1 MHKILLALFLFISS
15 LALAQT
21 QRLTGK
27 VTSLAD
33 PDGLPGV
40 NVVVKGTTQGTI
52 TSIGGDFSLDVEQGA
67 VIEFSFIGYTSQ
79 QITYAGQTNLNIV
92 LVEKPTE
99 LGEVVVVGYSS
110 IERKDITGSVSTISA
125 EKLKSLSVNGLDQA
139 LQGQA
144 PGVQVT
150 QSSGTPGG
158 GVSVRIRG
166 STSITAENRPLFVID
181 GIPVETG
188 ALGARDFGGQNDNAL
203 SLINTNDI
211 ETYTVLSDA
220 SAKAL
225 YGSRASNGVVV
236 ITTKR
241 GKNSKPNIT
250 FDVQRGIIDPVK
262 TLDLLN
268 ASQLLELQREAV
280 TNAGEN
286 PDTYGLIEGVTDGV
300 DTDWQDEV
308 LRRGIMQQYQLAV
321 AGGNDNTKYYIS
333 ANFREEEGV
342 QLNNLFQR
350 FGTTIN
356 LDQKLTPKLSISTN
370 ITLSRAL
377 NKRVKGDNFLDGVYS
392 GAIKSLPFNVPYDE
406 NGFLVGP
413 NSPLYANFPNFNPV
427 GQALLPRFN
436 TISVKALGNINAT
449 YAFTPHLRLKAQ
461 ASLDYNNV
469 TEDQYESSQTAIGGY
484 LPSVGGQGYGV
495 FSASTLANI
504 DTYLT
509 LAYDK
514 EISDSQKLNVVVG
527 SELYQNTAIG
537 GYVQGRSFP
546 SDDFTYIQSAGIVDD
561 GASFREP
568 AHSILSFFGE
578 ARYDYKDRILVTASL
593 RADGSS
599 NFGANN
605 RFGYFPTLS
614 AAWRIS
620 EEEFWKYDF
629 INNLKLRASF
639 GLTGNERIGAFNF
652 LGQWDATNPDDTP
665 GTYNGSPG
673 VVPNNVPNPDIKWE
687 TTRELNLGVDV
698 GFLQERIQVVFNT
711 YYNKTTDL
719 LLIRPYASTTG
730 FAGIFDN
737 IGEMENKG
745 VEFSVT
751 STNIDKELQWTT
763 TLNLSKNLNKVLYL
777 ADSVP
782 LYRGYTGE
790 GVDRTNIVIEGE
802 PLGSFWGLNFLGV
815 NSATGDAIYE
825 DRNKDGAI
833 SNADAMV
840 IGNSQPKLIGGITN
854 TFHYK
859 RFDLSIFFNFSWG
872 NKVLNFTKAYT
883 VNMGGDIQ
891 TNQSIDA
898 LRRWREPGDV
908 TDIPRYELNSTLNNL
923 HSNRLLEDASYLRL
937 KNLSFGY
944 SLPPTWVNK
953 LMLNQLRV
961 FATATNLWTLT
972 KYSGSDPEVS
982 TLDGSTTAQGIDFF
996 TLPQVRTM
1004 AIGINVTLK

>member
-1 MHKILLALFLFISS
+1 MHKTLLLLFTFAYS
-15 LALAQT
+15 LSLAQT
-21 QRLTGK
+21 QRLSGK
-27 VTSLAD
+27 VTSLGD

-52 TSIGGDFSLDVEQGA
+52 TSIGGEFSLDVEQGA

-79 QITYAGQTNLNIV
+79 QITYSGQTNLNVI

-110 IERKDITGSVSTISA
+110 IERKDITGAVSTVNA
-125 EKLKSLSVNGLDQA
+125 DKLKGISLNSLDLA

-166 STSITAENRPLFVID
+166 STSISAGNTPLYVID
-181 GIPVETG
+181 GVPVETG
-188 ALGARDFGGQNDNAL
+188 ALGARNFGGQNDNAL

-225 YGSRASNGVVV
+225 YGSRASNGVIV

-241 GKNSKPNIT
+241 GKNSKTNIT

-268 ASQLLELQREAV
+268 ATQLLELQREAV

-286 PDTYGLIEGVTDGV
+286 PDGFGLIEGVTDGV
-300 DTDWQDEV
+300 STDWQDEV

-321 AGGNDNTKYYIS
+321 SGGDDNTKYYIS
-333 ANFREEEGV
+333 GNFREEEGV
-342 QLNNLFQR
+342 QLNNKFQR
-350 FGTTIN
+350 YGITIN
-356 LDQKLTPKLSISTN
+356 LDQKLSTKLSVSTN
-370 ITLSRAL
+370 VTLSRAL

-392 GAIKSLPFNVPYDE
+392 GAIKSLPYNVAYDE

-413 NSPLYANFPNFNPV
+413 GSPLYASFPNFNPV
-427 GQALLPRFN
+427 AQALLPRFN

-449 YAFTPHLRLKAQ
+449 YEFNPHLRLKAQ

-495 FSASTLANI
+495 FSASTFTNI
-504 DTYLT
+504 DSYVT
-509 LAYDK
+509 LSYDK
-514 EISDSQKLNVVVG
+514 EISSRQKLNVVVG
-527 SELYQNTAIG
+527 SELYQNTSIG
-537 GYVQGRSFP
+537 GNVQGRLFP
-546 SDDFTYIQSAGIVDD
+546 SDDFTYIQSAGVVDA
-561 GASFREP
+561 GGSFREP
-568 AHSILSFFGE
+568 PHSILSFFGE
-578 ARYDYKDRILVTASL
+578 ARYDYDDRILVTASL

-599 NFGANN
+599 NFGPNN
-605 RFGYFPTLS
+605 RFGYFPTVS

-620 EEEFWKYDF
+620 QEEFWKVDF
-629 INNLKLRASF
+629 INNLKVRASF
-639 GLTGNERIGAFNF
+639 GLTGNERIGAFNY
-652 LGQWDATNPDDTP
+652 LGQWGAS
-665 GTYNGSPG
+665 TYNGSSG
-673 VVPNNVPNPDIKWE
+673 VVPNNVPNPNIKWE
-687 TTRELNLGVDV
+687 TTRELNLGIDV
-698 GFLQERIQVVFNT
+698 GFLEERIQVVFNT

-719 LLIRPYASTTG
+719 LLTRPYALTTG
-730 FAGIFDN
+730 FGGIVDN

-745 VEFSVT
+745 IEFSVT
-751 STNIDKELQWTT
+751 SVNIDKELRWIT

-790 GVDRTNIVIEGE
+790 GVDGTNIIKEGE

-815 NSATGDAIYE
+815 NPATGDAIYE
-825 DRNKDGAI
+825 DRNKDGTI

-840 IGNSQPKLIGGITN
+840 IGNAQPKLIGGITN
-854 TFHYK
+854 IFQYK
-859 RFDLSIFFNFSWG
+859 RFDLSLFFNFSVG
-872 NKVLNFTKAYT
+872 NKVLNFTKAST

-891 TNQSIDA
+891 TNQSVDA
-898 LRRWREPGDV
+898 LRRWKNPGDI

-944 SLPPTWVNK
+944 SLPSTLVNK
-953 LMLNQLRV
+953 LMLNQIRIY
-961 FATATNLWTLT
+961 ASATNLWTLT

-982 TLDGSTTAQGIDFF
+982 TLDGSTAAQGIDFF
-996 TLPQVRTM
+996 TLPQVRTI
-1004 AIGINVTLK
+1004 ALGLNATLK

>member
-1 MHKILLALFLFISS
+1 MHKTLLLLFAFIYSISS
-15 LALAQT
+15 AQT
-21 QRLTGK
+21 QRLSGK
-27 VTSLAD
+27 VTSLGE

-52 TSIGGDFSLDVEQGA
+52 TSIGGEFSLDVEQGTI
-67 VIEFSFIGYTSQ
+67 IEFSFIGYTSQ

-110 IERKDITGSVSTISA
+110 MERKDITGSVSTISA
-125 EKLKSLSVNGLDQA
+125 DKLKSLSVNGLDQA

-166 STSITAENRPLFVID
+166 STSISAGNTPLYIID

-188 ALGARDFGGQNDNAL
+188 ALGARNFGGQNDNAL

-225 YGSRASNGVVV
+225 YGSRASNGVIV

-241 GKNSKPNIT
+241 GKNQKANIT
-250 FDVQRGIIDPVK
+250 FDIQRGIVDPVK
-262 TLDLLN
+262 TLDLLD
-268 ASQLLELQREAV
+268 ATQLLELQREAV

-286 PDTYGLIEGVTDGV
+286 PDAFGLIEGVTDGV
-300 DTDWQDEV
+300 NTDWQDEV

-321 AGGNDNTKYYIS
+321 SGGDDNTRYYIS

-342 QLNNLFQR
+342 QLNNKFQR

-356 LDQKLTPKLSISTN
+356 LDQKLSSKLSVGTN
-370 ITLSRAL
+370 ITLSRAF
-377 NKRVKGDNFLDGVYS
+377 NMRVKGDNFLDGVYS
-392 GAIKSLPFNVPYDE
+392 GAIKSLPYHVPYDE

-413 NSPLYANFPNFNPV
+413 GSPLYASFPNFNPV
-427 GQALLPRFN
+427 AQALLPRFN

-449 YAFTPHLRLKAQ
+449 YEFNPNLKLKAQ

-469 TEDQYESSQTAIGGY
+469 TEDQYESSQTAIGGF

-495 FSASTLANI
+495 FNASTFTNI
-504 DTYLT
+504 DSYLT
-509 LAYDK
+509 LSYNK
-514 EISDSQKLNVVVG
+514 EISSSQKINVVIG
-527 SELYQNTAIG
+527 SELYQNTSMG
-537 GYVQGRSFP
+537 GNVQGRIFP
-546 SDDFTYIQSAGIVDD
+546 SDDFTYIQSAGVVDA
-561 GASFREP
+561 GVSFREP
-568 AHSILSFFGE
+568 PHTILSFFGE

-599 NFGANN
+599 NFGPNN

-620 EEEFWKYDF
+620 QEEFWKFDY

-652 LGQWDATNPDDTP
+652 LGKWGAVNPDGTS
-665 GTYNGSPG
+665 GTYNGSSG
-673 VVPNNVPNPDIKWE
+673 VVPNNVPNPNIKWE

-698 GFLQERIQVVFNT
+698 GFLEERIQLVFNI
-711 YYNKTTDL
+711 YHNKTSDL
-719 LLIRPYASTTG
+719 LLTRPYALTTG

-751 STNIDKELQWTT
+751 SVNIDKELRWTT

-782 LYRGYTGE
+782 LYRGYSGE
-790 GVDRTNIVIEGE
+790 GVDGTNIIKEGE

-825 DRNKDGAI
+825 DRNVDGAI

-854 TFHYK
+854 TFQYK
-859 RFDLSIFFNFSWG
+859 RFDLSIFFNFSLG
-872 NKVLNFTKAYT
+872 NKVLNFTKAST

-891 TNQSIDA
+891 TNQSVDA
-898 LRRWREPGDV
+898 LRRWRNPGDV

-944 SLPPTWVNK
+944 SLPSTLVNK

-961 FATATNLWTLT
+961 YASATNLWTLT

-982 TLDGSTTAQGIDFF
+982 TLDGSTAAQGIDFF
-996 TLPQVRTM
+996 TLPQVRTI
-1004 AIGINVTLK
+1004 ALGINATLK

>member
-1 MHKILLALFLFISS
+1 MHKTLLLIFVFLNS
-15 LALAQT
+15 LVLAQT

-27 VTSLAD
+27 VTSASD
-33 PDGLPGV
+33 PEGLPGV
-40 NVVVKGTTQGTI
+40 NVLVKGTSQGTI
-52 TSIGGDFSLDVEQGA
+52 TNIGGEFSIDVEQGSI
-67 VIEFSFIGYTSQ
+67 IEFSFIGYTSQ
-79 QITYAGQTNLNIV
+79 QITYSGQTNLNIV
-92 LVEKPTE
+92 LAEKPTE

-110 IERKDITGSVSTISA
+110 IERRDITGSVTTINA
-125 EKLKSLSVNGLDQA
+125 DKLKSLSVNGLDQA

-166 STSITAENRPLFVID
+166 STSISAGNTPLYIID

-188 ALGARDFGGQNDNAL
+188 ALGSRSFGGQNDNAL

-225 YGSRASNGVVV
+225 YGSRASNGVIV

-241 GKNSKPNIT
+241 GKNSKTSLT

-262 TLDLLN
+262 KLDLLN
-268 ASQLLELQREAV
+268 STQLLELQREAV

-286 PDTYGLIEGVTDGV
+286 PDGFGLIEGVSNAVNTN
-300 DTDWQDEV
+300 WQDEV
-308 LRRGIMQQYQLAV
+308 LRKGIMQQYQLA
-321 AGGNDNTKYYIS
+321 ATGGDDNTRFYIS
-333 ANFREEEGV
+333 TSFREEEGV
-342 QLNNLFQR
+342 QLNNKFQR
-350 FGTTIN
+350 LGITIN
-356 LDQKLTPKLSISTN
+356 LDQKLTSKLSVGTN
-370 ITLSRAL
+370 VTLSRAL

-392 GAIKSLPFNVPYDE
+392 GAIKSLPYNVAYDE
-406 NGFLVGP
+406 NGVLVGP
-413 NSPLYANFPNFNPV
+413 GSPLYASFPNFNPV
-427 GQALLPRFN
+427 AQALLPRFN

-449 YAFTPHLRLKAQ
+449 YAFNPHLKLKAQ

-469 TEDQYESSQTAIGGY
+469 TEDQYESSQTAIGGF

-495 FSASTLANI
+495 FSAATYSNI
-504 DTYLT
+504 DSYLT
-509 LAYDK
+509 LSYDK
-514 EISDSQKLNVVVG
+514 EISKSQKINIVVG

-537 GYVQGRSFP
+537 GNLQGRLFP
-546 SDDFTYIQSAGIVDD
+546 SDDFTYIQSAGIVDA

-568 AHSILSFFGE
+568 PHTILSFFGE
-578 ARYDYKDRILVTASL
+578 ARYDYDDRILITASL

-599 NFGANN
+599 NFGPNN
-605 RFGYFPTLS
+605 RFGYFPTVS

-620 EEEFWKYDF
+620 QEEFWKYDF
-629 INNLKLRASF
+629 IDNLKLRASF
-639 GLTGNERIGAFNF
+639 GLTGNERIGAFNY
-652 LGQWDATNPDDTP
+652 LGQWGSA
-665 GTYNGSPG
+665 TYNGSSG
-673 VVPNNVPNPDIKWE
+673 VTPNNVPNPDIKWE
-687 TTRELNLGVDV
+687 TTRELNVGLDV
-698 GFLQERIQVVFNT
+698 GFLEERIQVVLNT

-719 LLIRPYASTTG
+719 LLVRPYSLTTG
-730 FAGIFDN
+730 FPGVTDN

-745 VEFSVT
+745 IELSVT
-751 STNIDKELQWTT
+751 SVNIDKVLRWSTT
-763 TLNLSKNLNKVLYL
+763 VNLSKNLNKVLFL

-790 GVDRTNIVIEGE
+790 GVDGTNIIKEGE

-825 DRNKDGAI
+825 DRNKDGTI

-840 IGNSQPKLIGGITN
+840 IGNAQPKLIGGITN
-854 TFHYK
+854 TFQYK
-859 RFDLSIFFNFSWG
+859 RFDLSIFFNFSLG
-872 NKVLNFTKAYT
+872 NKVLNFTKAST
-883 VNMGGDIQ
+883 VNMGADIQ
-891 TNQSIDA
+891 TNQSVDA
-898 LRRWREPGDV
+898 LRRWQNPGDV

-937 KNLSFGY
+937 KNLSVGY
-944 SLPPTWVNK
+944 SLPPNLVDK

-961 FATATNLWTLT
+961 FASATNLWTFT
-972 KYSGSDPEVS
+972 KYTGSDPEVS
-982 TLDGSTTAQGIDFF
+982 TLDGSTSAQGIDFF
-996 TLPQVRTM
+996 TLPQVRTI
-1004 AIGINVTLK
+1004 AIGLNATLK

>member
-1 MHKILLALFLFISS
+1 MHKTLLLLFVSLTS

-27 VTSLAD
+27 VTSLAE

-40 NVVVKGTTQGTI
+40 NVTVKGTSQGTI
-52 TSIGGDFSLDVEQGA
+52 TSIGGEFSLDAEVGSI
-67 VIEFSFIGYTSQ
+67 IEFSFIGYTSQ
-79 QITYAGQTNLNIV
+79 QITFTGQTNETVV

-99 LGEVVVVGYSS
+99 LGEVIVVGYSS
-110 IERKDITGSVSTISA
+110 IERKDITGAVSTINA
-125 EKLKSLSVNGLDQA
+125 DKLKNLSVNGLDQA

-166 STSITAENRPLFVID
+166 STSISAGNTPLYVID

-188 ALGARDFGGQNDNAL
+188 ALGARSFGGQNDNAL

-225 YGSRASNGVVV
+225 YGSRASNGVIV

-241 GKNSKPNIT
+241 GKNSKTSLT
-250 FDVQRGIIDPVK
+250 FDVQRGIIDPVN

-268 ASQLLELQREAV
+268 STQLLELQREAV

-286 PDTYGLIEGVTDGV
+286 PDGFGLIEDVTDGV
-300 DTDWQDEV
+300 NTDWQDEV
-308 LRRGIMQQYQLAV
+308 LRRGIMQQYQLSAM
-321 AGGNDNTKYYIS
+321 GGDDNTRFYIS
-333 ANFREEEGV
+333 GSFREEEGV
-342 QLNNLFQR
+342 QLNNKFQR
-350 FGTTIN
+350 FGATIN
-356 LDQKLTPKLSISTN
+356 LDQKLTSKLSIGTN
-370 ITLSRAL
+370 VTLSRAL

-392 GAIKSLPFNVPYDE
+392 GAIKSLPYHVAYDE
-406 NGFLVGP
+406 NGALVGP
-413 NSPLYANFPNFNPV
+413 GSPLYASFPNFNPV
-427 GQALLPRFN
+427 AQALLPRFN
-436 TISVKALGNINAT
+436 TISVKALGNIIVT
-449 YAFTPHLRLKAQ
+449 YEFNPHLKLKAQ

-469 TEDQYESSQTAIGGY
+469 TEDQYESSQTAIGGF
-484 LPSVGGQGYGV
+484 LESVGGQGYGV
-495 FSASTLANI
+495 FSASTFANI
-504 DTYLT
+504 DSYLT
-509 LAYDK
+509 LSYDK
-514 EISDSQKLNVVVG
+514 EISSSQRLNVVVG
-527 SELYQNTAIG
+527 SELYQNTSIG
-537 GYVQGRSFP
+537 GNVQGRLFP
-546 SDDFTYIQSAGIVDD
+546 SDDFTYIQSAGVVDA

-568 AHSILSFFGE
+568 PHSILSFFGE
-578 ARYDYKDRILVTASL
+578 ARYDYDDRILITASL

-599 NFGANN
+599 NFGPNN

-620 EEEFWKYDF
+620 EEEFWRYDF
-629 INNLKLRASF
+629 VNNLKLRASF
-639 GLTGNERIGAFNF
+639 GLTGNERIGAFNY
-652 LGQWDATNPDDTP
+652 LGQWGAS
-665 GTYNGSPG
+665 TYNGSSG
-673 VVPNNVPNPDIKWE
+673 VVPNNVPNPNIKWE
-687 TTRELNLGVDV
+687 TTRELNVGVDV
-698 GFLQERIQVVFNT
+698 GFLEERIQVVLNT

-719 LLIRPYASTTG
+719 LLVRPYALTTG
-730 FAGIFDN
+730 FAGITDN

-745 VEFSVT
+745 IELSVT
-751 STNIDKELQWTT
+751 SVNIDKDLRWTT
-763 TLNLSKNLNKVLYL
+763 TLNLSRNLNKVLFL

-790 GVDRTNIVIEGE
+790 GVDGTNIIKEGE

-815 NSATGDAIYE
+815 NSTTGDAIYE

-854 TFHYK
+854 TFQYN
-859 RFDLSIFFNFSWG
+859 RFDLSIFFNFSLG
-872 NKVLNFTKAYT
+872 NKVLNFTKAST
-883 VNMGGDIQ
+883 VNMGADIQ
-891 TNQSIDA
+891 TNQSVDA
-898 LRRWREPGDV
+898 LRRWQEPGDV

-937 KNLSFGY
+937 KNVSFGY
-944 SLPPTWVNK
+944 SLPPTLVNK

-961 FATATNLWTLT
+961 FASATNLWTLT
-972 KYSGSDPEVS
+972 KYTGSDPEVS
-982 TLDGSTTAQGIDFF
+982 TLDGSTSAQGIDFF
-996 TLPQVRTM
+996 TLPQVRTI
-1004 AIGINVTLK
+1004 AIGINATLK